1 MIPHLDS
8 RVNELFKINEDIKKA
23 GILEERAQFKSKV
36 ADGLAQSCLLLRDM
50 LDDEVLGTLGPDSKA
65 VQTLKA
71 LEHGNRLEEFLKVER
86 ALLEVTKLSQSTID
100 ELIYVLQWVVRLNQ
114 FPIPKWKT
122 NLKSLTD
129 QICLEASASGRS
141 AQGKQL
147 LKRAFVA
154 GGGALVGILN
164 ALPPPG
170 VPIPPSFSTISITAA
185 TWLISEAAGNQLSE
199 YFER

>member
-86 ALLEVTKLSQSTID
+86 ALLEVTKLS
-100 ELIYVLQWVVRLNQ
+100 LHHR
-114 FPIPKWKT
+114 
-122 NLKSLTD
+122 
-129 QICLEASASGRS
+129 
-141 AQGKQL
+141 
-147 LKRAFVA
+147 
-154 GGGALVGILN
+154 
-164 ALPPPG
+164 
-170 VPIPPSFSTISITAA
+170 
-185 TWLISEAAGNQLSE
+185 
-199 YFER
+199 